1 MSLEELEINLSKE
14 DLKNRKEEEFIITG
28 LEEVRGAYGIR
39 WKISLEDIKGYAWC
53 VFVNEK
59 QIKKLIMAF
68 GRDLND
74 IKGQK
79 IRFDVKPVM
88 VLGQQ
93 KETIEIII

>member
-1 MSLEELEINLSKE
+1 MGLEELEINLSKE
-14 DLKNRKEEEFIITG
+14 DLKNRKAEEFIITA

-39 WKISLEDIKGYAWC
+39 WKISLEDEKGYSWC

-68 GRDLND
+68 GRDLNK

-79 IRFDVKPVM
+79 IKFEVKPVM
-88 VLGQQ
+88 VLGQP